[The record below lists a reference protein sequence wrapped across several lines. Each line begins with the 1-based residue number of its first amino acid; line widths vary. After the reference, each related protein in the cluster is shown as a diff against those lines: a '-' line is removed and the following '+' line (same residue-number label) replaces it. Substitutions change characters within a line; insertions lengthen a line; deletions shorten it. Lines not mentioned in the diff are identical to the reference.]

1 MCGRCAAFGGTDLKD
16 QEEGGIRADDRS
28 TLLAKCRVTKSE
40 NFPDSKISVAKTF
53 RIKRVN
59 RANFQIIRTH
69 FLD

>member
-40 NFPDSKISVAKTF
+40 NFPDKVGKSRQFSDYPDTF
-53 RIKRVN
+53 SRL
-59 RANFQIIRTH
+59 TGH
-69 FLD
+69 F